1 MPNTPASDFGN
12 SPQIGPLVGDR
23 GHADEIAERPFECL
37 LLALSRQLRWALGR
51 GRQQD
56 VSYRL
61 CARRVDIEL
70 ILTSG
75 HLDVPERNSQRERV
89 SIFSKP
95 YRDREIV
102 SALQKLLLKDANNRV

>member
-75 HLDVPERNSQRERV
+75 HLDVPERNPSEL
-89 SIFSKP
+89 I
-95 YRDREIV
+95 
-102 SALQKLLLKDANNRV
+102 